1 MNKCLSVMLVTGHG
15 SNGST
20 VYAGL
25 DTKTGDLV
33 AIAEWVLKW
42 RHIPRRKQTE
52 TRLEGDKEAETYQ
65 KQVQNVPSCKKNG
78 LLFFNT
84 V

>member
-1 MNKCLSVMLVTGHG
+1 MIFLPGHG

-42 RHIPRRKQTE
+42 RHIARKKQTE

-65 KQVQNVPSCKKNG
+65 KQVQ
-78 LLFFNT
+78 
-84 V
+84 